1 MFKKNG
7 KKAAAIVAAAMAIQ
21 VLCPFN
27 AFAKNV
33 TRVSDVFDAEYYADS
48 YPDLKEAFGYNERA
62 LYRHYMT
69 FGLKEGRN
77 GSKVLNVV
85 AYRNAYPDLQAAF
98 GDKWDAYVDHYFTFG
113 KSEGRTAGVR

>member
-1 MFKKNG
+1 MKK
-7 KKAAAIVAAAMAIQ
+7 KM
-21 VLCPFN
+21 VLVLLSGILGLSSSLM
-27 AFAKNV
+27 AFAAPR
-33 TRVSDVFDAEYYADS
+33 TMPDGTVFDAEYYADS
-48 YPDLKEAFGYNERA
+48 YPDLKKAFGYNEKA